1 MANETPEQKLAQ
13 TRARE
18 AISQRYVSR
27 DDNPELD
34 PFRQDQLDKNRIP
47 GEFGEEQL
55 SPYSEAKS
63 RDAKLAHEVSAGARG
78 DFADAFQKSLSQQPY
93 GTLAL
98 AGLTGF
104 ALGAL
109 WKALK

>member
-1 MANETPEQKLAQ
+1 MVNDSPEEKFAQ

-18 AISQRYVSR
+18 AISQRYLSR
-27 DDNPELD
+27 DDNPDLD

-63 RDAKLAHEVSAGARG
+63 RDAKLAHEVSAGARD
-78 DFADAFQKSLSQQPY
+78 DFADALQQRPY

-98 AGLTGF
+98 ACLTGF
-104 ALGAL
+104 VLGAL
-109 WKALK
+109 WKPPK